1 MEEQLYRY
9 ISFET
14 FVGMIQDQAL
24 TFVLPELWD
33 DPKEGAALEHSL
45 SLLETVY
52 EKLMFLSVRSKTF
65 CQCWTTLA
73 ESDAM
78 WRIYNFGNRSLR
90 IKTSISK
97 AQQLNDV
104 DIVPVIYSTD
114 LNPFEADGNF
124 DFMKAISCKRLA
136 FEHEKEVRL
145 IQHYRFSSDEDFRQH
160 IKTFLA
166 VYDEK
171 RRVQLLDSLY
181 PGKSAEEQVEA
192 AVKLLNVGKNR
203 ECTRQISFSHIPDF
217 IEGVLVNPF
226 APDWYV
232 DIVKQYCSLNSI
244 HFEGKSTLYQS
255 E

>member
-1 MEEQLYRY
+1 
-9 ISFET
+9 
-14 FVGMIQDQAL
+14 MIQDQAL

-33 DPKEGAALEHSL
+33 DPKEGAALRNAL
-45 SLLETVY
+45 PALKTVY
-52 EKLMFLSVRSKTF
+52 EQITFLNIYSKTF
-65 CQCWTTLA
+65 CQCWTTLS

-78 WRIYNFGNRSLR
+78 WRIYNYGNRSLR
-90 IKTSISK
+90 IKTSFSK
-97 AQQLNDV
+97 VQQLNNI
-104 DIVPVIYSTD
+104 DIVPVTYSN
-114 LNPFEADGNF
+114 NPFPFTEDGKF
-124 DFMKAISCKRLA
+124 DFTKAISCKRLA

-145 IQHYRFSSDEDFRQH
+145 IQHYRFSSDDDFFQH